1 MLVEALSGD
10 GLFVV
15 SADYVWKNRVRITQ
29 FFRSDQDGEIARQA
43 VCAAIEAGESV
54 VLPMTRGRVVLAEPI
69 LDREKSAAH
78 GVWIRVARPT
88 SPAISRPQAR
98 AFRWDLT
105 TMTALRP
112 MWHPGDEHGETWSV
126 AEALQVVD
134 LGAHAS
140 DSLSYLIADGADGD
154 VYWTEATVRH
164 DPDTH
169 ASDREVMIGV
179 VVRREQERRVLL
191 GLSFDRPPPHRRPA
205 QKRRPL
211 ADSIAE
217 ATRAADEFRAVVRLD
232 DLQIVSWFGPAP
244 DDLAWRLSERKND
257 ALVHRDDLPGLRE
270 AANAVLGTGGRRSTP
285 SRCPFA
291 HGCAHLPTP
300 PRHDHFARS
309 RPQNRIGHDQSGVR
323 LTSCRPARAHRH
335 CLIRG
340 GKKLFTQHKT

>member
-1 MLVEALSGD
+1 MTAPGGWLLVEALSGD

-270 AANAVLGTGGRRSTP
+270 AANAVLGTGGDDRR
-285 SRCPFA
+285 
-291 HGCAHLPTP
+291 HL
-300 PRHDHFARS
+300 D
-309 RPQNRIGHDQSGVR
+309 VR
-323 LTSCRPARAHRH
+323 LLTAARIYRPHRVTITSLDLDRKTGLVTIRAASA
-335 CLIRG
+335 
-340 GKKLFTQHKT
+340 